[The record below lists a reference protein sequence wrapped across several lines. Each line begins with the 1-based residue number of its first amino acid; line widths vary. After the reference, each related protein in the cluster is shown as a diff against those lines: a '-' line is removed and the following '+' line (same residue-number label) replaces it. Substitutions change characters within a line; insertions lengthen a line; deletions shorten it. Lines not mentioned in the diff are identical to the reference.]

1 MPKTGPDAQSDRVY
15 VCASGGNKMLRTGP
29 DAQSDCVY
37 VCASGRQEDAENW
50 ARTVRPGE
58 NEVVLLP
65 VEATRLYLDLRP
77 FMNVAPLAVRY
88 TVCSIALTSTKHREQ
103 EREQKGQ

>member
-1 MPKTGPDAQSDRVY
+1 MCVPQQARTCREMHSLTVCMCVPQAGKTMPRTTPHAQSDR
-15 VCASGGNKMLRTGP
+15 L
-29 DAQSDCVY
+29 Y

-88 TVCSIALTSTKHREQ
+88 TASAHLP
-103 EREQKGQ
+103 